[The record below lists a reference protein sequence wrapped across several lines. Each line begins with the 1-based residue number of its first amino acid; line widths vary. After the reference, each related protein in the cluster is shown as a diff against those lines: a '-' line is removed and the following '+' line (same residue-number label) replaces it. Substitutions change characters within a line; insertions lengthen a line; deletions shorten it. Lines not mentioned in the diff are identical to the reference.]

1 LFKHS
6 AFYTAIFCLAMLIAG
21 LARAEENKIDVQLTG
36 VAELDNAVLLS
47 GLSIVR
53 QGNSARLSDK
63 RVKQL
68 DQSSVDEL
76 KNMLKVYGY
85 YDAKVDSTLTGETDK
100 WQATYHVTLG
110 VQVHIS
116 DVQLQI
122 EGEAQHDTAF
132 QTLVSDFPLKIND
145 GFTHDRYES
154 AKKSIL
160 RLGASRGYFDSELL
174 ENSVEVNTDT
184 NTARIILKWQSG
196 IRYRFAKVEY
206 PSTVINNDALAR
218 ITSIKGGDYYSSK
231 SVVTLRKELKE
242 SGYFESVAVTT
253 LIDQRQDGSVPLS
266 VVLDPDKKHKYT
278 AAIGFGTDSGI
289 RGGLGWENRYVNKK
303 GHRIQAEAQLS
314 EIKNSVGIDYN
325 IPLGL
330 ANISEYG
337 FNAAYKQETTDTS
350 ESTAQII
357 GGYYKTKRWGWD
369 EKGSLR
375 LLNENFDVG
384 QDDDRSLLLIPGV
397 TWSKTWADDSI
408 YTRQGAR
415 LSLEVS
421 GASDDIISDLSFV
434 QTIVRGKYIQSIS
447 DKGRIITRS
456 TVGMTEVNDFSRLP
470 SSLRFFA
477 GGDNSIRGFDYQAL
491 GPLDE
496 NDDVEG
502 GRYLFVG
509 SVEYEHMFYGDWGA
523 AVFSDFG
530 NAFNEWSDPFAYSV
544 GAGLRW
550 RSPIGMVRVDI
561 ASGIS
566 DDDNPIRLHIVIGPD
581 L

>member
-1 LFKHS
+1 
-6 AFYTAIFCLAMLIAG
+6 MLIVG
-21 LARAEENKIDVQLTG
+21 MARAEENKIDVQLTG
-36 VAELDNAVLLS
+36 VPKEHKAILLS

-53 QGNSARLSDK
+53 QSNSDRLSDK

-68 DQSSVDEL
+68 NTSSIDEL
-76 KNMLKVYGY
+76 KDMLQVYGY
-85 YDAKVDSTLTGETDK
+85 YHSEVSNTLSQDTNT

-110 VQVHIS
+110 EQVHIS
-116 DVQLQI
+116 DIQLQI
-122 EGEAQHDTAF
+122 EGEAQQDNAF
-132 QTLVSDFPLKIND
+132 QTLISDFPLKIKD
-145 GFTHDRYES
+145 GFTHEGYES
-154 AKKSIL
+154 AKKRIL

-174 ENSVEVNTDT
+174 ENSVEVDTDS
-184 NTARIILKWQSG
+184 NTAKVILKWRSG
-196 IRYRFAKVEY
+196 PRYRFAEVIY
-206 PSTVINNDALAR
+206 PSTIINNDALAR
-218 ITSIKGGDYYSSK
+218 ITSIKGGDYYTAK
-231 SVVTLRKELKE
+231 SVITLREELKE
-242 SGYFESVAVTT
+242 SGYFESVAVSTM
-253 LIDQRQDGSVPLS
+253 IDQRHDGLVALS
-266 VVLDPDKKHKYT
+266 VVLAPDKKHKYT
-278 AAIGFGTDSGI
+278 AAIGFGTDSGV

-303 GHRIQAEAQLS
+303 GHRIQAEAHLS
-314 EIKNSVGIDYN
+314 EIKNSIGIDYN

-330 ANISEYG
+330 ADISEFG
-337 FNAAYKQETTDTS
+337 FNTTYKQESTDTS
-350 ESTAQII
+350 ESTAHIV
-357 GGYYKTKRWGWD
+357 GGYYKTERWGWD

-375 LLNENFDVG
+375 LLNEQFEVG
-384 QDDDRSLLLIPGV
+384 QDEDRSLLLIPAV
-397 TWSKTWADDSI
+397 TWSQTWADNAI

-415 LSLEVS
+415 LSFEVS
-421 GASDDIISDLSFV
+421 GASDAIISDISFV
-434 QTIVRGKYIQSIS
+434 QMIVRGKYIQSMS
-447 DKGRIITRS
+447 DKGRLITRS
-456 TVGMTEVNDFSRLP
+456 TVGMTEVSDFSQLP

-491 GPLDE
+491 GPLDD
-496 NDDVEG
+496 NNDVEG

-509 SVEYEHMFYGDWGA
+509 SVEYEHMLYGDWGA